1 MGTPAQGGWWQR
13 SLAQQGEGGGRSQ
26 REARWRRRQ
35 RCSRSWAPACCRCR
49 PRSRMSTSENE
60 TKDHEWVVDFYLCSR
75 FLAGAVPTHQV
86 ATVGDLGTSS
96 EQAVVQGDAAFGHRH
111 TFPTCVHHME
121 GVTIFCVCRKQEQ
134 EHYIPLRKSGKN
146 ECLIVIFI
154 FIHVFAF
161 SETSSGVESFAVFCF
176 VFGQ

>member
-1 MGTPAQGGWWQR
+1 MGTPALGGWWQR
-13 SLAQQGEGGGRSQ
+13 SLAQRGEGGGRSQ
-26 REARWRRRQ
+26 RGARWRRRR

-49 PRSRMSTSENE
+49 PHSRTSTSENHE
-60 TKDHEWVVDFYLCSR
+60 TRDHEWVVDFYLCSR

-121 GVTIFCVCRKQEQ
+121 GMTIFSVCRKHKSKEQ
-134 EHYIPLRKSGKN
+134 YVPLRKSGFDSDFYIYY
-146 ECLIVIFI
+146 LLLVT
-154 FIHVFAF
+154 HPL
-161 SETSSGVESFAVFCF
+161 FCF
-176 VFGQ
+176 WTIQI